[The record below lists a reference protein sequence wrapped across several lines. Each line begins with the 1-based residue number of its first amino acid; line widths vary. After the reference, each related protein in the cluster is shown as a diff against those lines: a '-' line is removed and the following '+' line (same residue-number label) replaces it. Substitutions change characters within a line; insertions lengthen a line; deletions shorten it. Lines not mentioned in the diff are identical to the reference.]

1 MKILQKKINILF
13 ITACTLTIQ
22 FDLKSQI
29 PEPYLY
35 YDFDDE
41 SGTTNVIDSSGK
53 DCLLYTSPSPRD

>member
-1 MKILQKKINILF
+1 MEILQKKINILF
-13 ITACTLTIQ
+13 ITACTLTVQ

-41 SGTTNVIDSSGK
+41 SGTTNVIDLS
-53 DCLLYTSPSPRD
+53 LIHI